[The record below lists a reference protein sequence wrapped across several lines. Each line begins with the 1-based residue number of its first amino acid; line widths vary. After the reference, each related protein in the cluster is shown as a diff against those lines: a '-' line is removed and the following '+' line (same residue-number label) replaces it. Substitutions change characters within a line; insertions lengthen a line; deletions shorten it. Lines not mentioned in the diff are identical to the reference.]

1 MAKRDTIVSRLNLV
15 RWLYK
20 AQIFLGGAIALICAL
35 ASIGILLW
43 QFFGWTRTGVWIEM
57 PFSELLAKY
66 GFKPEWPYSL
76 EGWVGLASV
85 VRWFIEL
92 HASYLL
98 IIGAVISG
106 FFSMDGDKR
115 LEEIAK
121 MENDD

>member
-1 MAKRDTIVSRLNLV
+1 
-15 RWLYK
+15 
-20 AQIFLGGAIALICAL
+20 
-35 ASIGILLW
+35 
-43 QFFGWTRTGVWIEM
+43 M

-76 EGWVGLASV
+76 KDWIGLASV

-98 IIGAVISG
+98 IIGALISG
-106 FFSMDGDKR
+106 FFSVDGDKR
-115 LEEIAK
+115 LEEITK